1 MWTKS
6 IQFKLI
12 PLKLNVGILLVMLLL
27 LGACTPVQRSAD
39 GDLAATEAAA
49 EQTATVVVAEA
60 TAEAG
65 GDTAVIVDEETVDE
79 ETLNNELGDEAVIAP
94 ATSSLLTG
102 DNLLDHDF
110 TNPSSTVNGEI
121 EDVLLDFNSGRVL
134 FATLEYGGFLDIG
147 DTEIPIPL
155 QAFQRGTEGELILDF
170 DEARLEALPDLGGDW
185 PNLTDDTW
193 DDDIVQFWQEA
204 NVDPGFDFA
213 NNTNIIVWL
222 SDLVDQPVGDIGF
235 GEGRVE
241 DVLIDMNEDRIKYV
255 MLDYGPLLGDQ
266 FVAVPFSA
274 FNTQVYNG
282 NIQFGA
288 DLDADTISSAPQFTT
303 AQLEA
308 AELDPTLDTDSEQY
322 WTERGFMTEE

>member
-1 MWTKS
+1 MFYKS
-6 IQFKLI
+6 IQSKFTI
-12 PLKLNVGILLVMLLL
+12 SAMIISLLL
-27 LGACTPVQRSAD
+27 LGACTTTQQSAN
-39 GDLAATEAAA
+39 LEAREAAA

-65 GDTAVIVDEETVDE
+65 GDTAVIVDEETDD
-79 ETLNNELGDEAVIAP
+79 ETLDAVVDDEAVIAP

-102 DNLLDHDF
+102 DNLLDHNF

-185 PNLTDDTW
+185 PNLTNDTW

-222 SDLVDQPVGDIGF
+222 SELVDRPVGDIGF

-241 DVLIDMNEDRIKYV
+241 DILIDMNEDRIKYV
-255 MLDYGPLLGDQ
+255 VLDYGPLLGDQ

-274 FNTQVYNG
+274 FNTQVYDG

-303 AQLEA
+303 TQLEA
-308 AELDPTLDTDSEQY
+308 DEFDPTIDTDSELY
-322 WTERGFMTEE
+322 WTERGFIEAE